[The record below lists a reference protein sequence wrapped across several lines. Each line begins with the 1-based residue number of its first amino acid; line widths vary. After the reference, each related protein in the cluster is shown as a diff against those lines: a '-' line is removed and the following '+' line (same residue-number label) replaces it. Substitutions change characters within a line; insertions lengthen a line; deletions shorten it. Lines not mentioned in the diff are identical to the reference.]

1 MVKKNHTSTVTEET
15 VIMRKTKQTATRGK
29 VIIIPRKIEMLKVDT
44 ERGGYL

>member
-1 MVKKNHTSTVTEET
+1 MVKKNHTSTVTGKA
-15 VIMRKTKQTATRGK
+15 VIMRKTKQTATWGK